1 MSFLAPIKTVNM
13 HKETNFRAH
22 GKWLYYVH
30 MGILTVSY
38 FDWNNTP
45 IYTRMYKKKIAKSY
59 KLFVLIKM
67 QLCQGYH

>member
-1 MSFLAPIKTVNM
+1 MASDFI
-13 HKETNFRAH
+13 
-22 GKWLYYVH
+22 YVH

-59 KLFVLIKM
+59 KHFVLIKM